1 MKEIRTWL
9 DRNAGKVW
17 FSCLFNLAVLAGML
31 LLLRPAFETNDDI
44 SIAMIVNGAWG
55 VHDPHVICQNY
66 LLGLVYSLFYRI
78 GHGSIPWYTILQ
90 FAAIF
95 AAMTTVTWIWFQKL
109 SRQQAWLV
117 NGILM
122 IYFGYECY
130 IRMQYTK
137 TAGVMLAAGV
147 LLLFYELEKEKAAV
161 KGLIWGVFLAVAGS
175 LYRFEEAA
183 ICCVL
188 LAGIGFYFLM
198 TASGWKEARKK
209 KLIPLFSV
217 FGLTGA
223 LMIGAEVL
231 DHRIYASDPQWDAYM
246 KYNDLRSDLTD
257 YSMASYKEHEK
268 EYQELGINKTAY
280 RIFKNGLNFY
290 DPDVFP
296 LETVEKI
303 DQMRPRNQLSK
314 QLVKNFFKEFPIGYL
329 KIPTF
334 YGFLL
339 LTFLWF
345 FWKKNGWFVWLIAGY
360 EICAMGA
367 IDFYLYYEGRYL
379 ENRVETGLWFAI
391 ALVMIW
397 LYDRK
402 KVQIAEK
409 TALAALGCLLLA
421 SQSTWK
427 ENWRVLTVQTETD
440 RDYLRDSFL
449 EAVETDPDGLYLA
462 KVGTITYTGY
472 GCLDAVPEGR
482 FENVVWYGGWEM
494 GNPLWQKKM
503 AEYGVTNPYRDLIDK
518 EHVYLVDNKIDL
530 TVKYI
535 RQYYQKNV
543 EAELV
548 KEAGY
553 LQVYRIKSK

>member
-1 MKEIRTWL
+1 MKKATKWL
-9 DRNAGKVW
+9 DRKAGAVW
-17 FSCLFNLAVLAGML
+17 FSCFFNLAVLAGMM

-44 SIAMIVNGAWG
+44 SISMIVNGAWG

-66 LLGLVYSLFYRI
+66 LLGLLYSLFYRI
-78 GHGSIPWYTILQ
+78 GHGRIPWYAILQ

-95 AAMTTVTWIWFQKL
+95 AALTTVTWVWFQKL
-109 SRQQAWLV
+109 QRAQAWLV
-117 NGILM
+117 NGILL

-137 TAGVMLAAGV
+137 TAGIMMAAGA
-147 LLLFYELEKEKAAV
+147 LLMFYEVEKEKTSV
-161 KGLIWGVFLAVAGS
+161 RGMIWGMILAVAGS

-188 LAGIGFYFLM
+188 LAGIGLYFLM
-198 TASGWKEARKK
+198 TRK
-209 KLIPLFSV
+209 KLITLISV
-217 FGLTGA
+217 FGLTGL
-223 LMIGAEVL
+223 LMVGAEVF
-231 DHRIYASDPQWDAYM
+231 DHQIYASDPKWNAYM
-246 KYNDLRSDLTD
+246 KYNDLRSNLTD
-257 YSMASYKEHEK
+257 YSMAPYKGNEET
-268 EYQELGINKTAY
+268 YQEMGIDKTAY

-290 DPDVFP
+290 DPDIFP

-303 DQMRPRNQLSK
+303 DQLRPRNQLSK
-314 QLVKNFFKEFPIGYL
+314 LLVMNFFKEFPLGYL

-334 YGFLL
+334 YAFLL
-339 LTFLWF
+339 LAFLWL
-345 FWKKNGWFVWLIAGY
+345 FWRQKGWKIWLIAGY
-360 EICAMGA
+360 EIFAMGA
-367 IDFYLYYEGRYL
+367 IDFYLYYAGRYL

-391 ALVMIW
+391 ILVVIW

-402 KVQIAEK
+402 KTGISE
-409 TALAALGCLLLA
+409 TGALITLGCLLLA

-427 ENWRVLTVQTETD
+427 ESWRALTVQKEVD

-449 EAVETDPDGLYLA
+449 EAVETDPEGLYLA

-472 GCLDAVPEGR
+472 GILDTVPEGR

-503 AEYGVTNPYRDLIDK
+503 AEYDVVNPYRDLIDQ

-535 RQYYQKNV
+535 QKHYQKNV

-553 LQVYRIKSK
+553 LQVYQIKSKEME